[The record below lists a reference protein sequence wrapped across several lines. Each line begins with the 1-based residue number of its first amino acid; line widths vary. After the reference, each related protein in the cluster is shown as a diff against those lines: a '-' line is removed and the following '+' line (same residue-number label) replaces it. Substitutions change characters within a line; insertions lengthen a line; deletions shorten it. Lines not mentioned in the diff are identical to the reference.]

1 MTKVAVLDDWQGVA
15 RGSADWSA
23 LEKRAS
29 VTFFERAFDSEDHAA
44 SALADFD
51 IVLSMRERTPFPATL
66 LARLPKLRLLGTTS
80 GRTATVD
87 LPACTAHGI
96 VASHTGSGPGTA
108 ATAEM
113 ALGLLIAAMRF
124 IPAGDAAIR
133 AGRFQD
139 GVPEGRVLRGKT
151 LGLLGLGRIGS
162 MMAGYGRAL
171 GMAVLA
177 WSQNLTPEKA
187 EAEGT
192 AYTAKDAL
200 LARSD
205 AVSLHLVLSDRTRGL
220 LGAAELARMKPGA
233 VLINT
238 SRGPLRAGL
247 CARAFGGRGGAAG
260 GAACRAHRRG
270 AGRVRPRAAAGG
282 SSAAHGAEHGADAA
296 SGLRRAGGVGA
307 VLPGE
312 RRERAGVPGRETD
325 PGYEPGG
332 AGEDVSNASAMT
344 GGRQFRRRSMICR
357 LWSAP
362 PKKMASILTAEDT
375 SSISK

>member
-171 GMAVLA
+171 GMVVLA

-205 AVSLHLVLSDRTRGL
+205 AVSLHLVLSDRTRGI
-220 LGAAELARMKPGA
+220 LGAGEIARMKPGA
-233 VLINT
+233 VLVNT
-238 SRGPLRAGL
+238 SRGPLVDETAMLAALYEGRIVAGL
-247 CARAFGGRGGAAG
+247 DVFDREPLPADHPLRTAPNTVLTPHLGYGVREVWAQFYPESIENALAFLDGKPI
-260 GAACRAHRRG
+260 
-270 AGRVRPRAAAGG
+270 RVMNPEVLRPA
-282 SSAAHGAEHGADAA
+282 
-296 SGLRRAGGVGA
+296 
-307 VLPGE
+307 
-312 RRERAGVPGRETD
+312 
-325 PGYEPGG
+325 
-332 AGEDVSNASAMT
+332 
-344 GGRQFRRRSMICR
+344 
-357 LWSAP
+357 
-362 PKKMASILTAEDT
+362 
-375 SSISK
+375 